1 MTPQSEFERLN
12 AQWLADDLPIALDVE
27 NDKPVE
33 LPRLSVN
40 ADKVRARQ
48 LMIDAEFEAQ

>member
-12 AQWLADDLPIALDVE
+12 AQWLADDLPIALDVD

-33 LPRLSVN
+33 PPKLSVN